1 MIDNQSKK
9 ILCLSA
15 KQTESLGEKI
25 GKRLRGG
32 EVIELSSDLGGGKT
46 TFVRGLAR
54 GAGSKDNISSPSFTI
69 KNVYSAPR
77 YEIWHFD
84 FYRLNQAG
92 MVGYELEDALGDSK
106 IITVIEWAKDVS
118 KVLPEDRLKI
128 QFTPSPDE
136 SRELT
141 IRWPEKLEYLV
152 REL

>member
-15 KQTESLGEKI
+15 KETESLGEKI

>member
-1 MIDNQSKK
+1 VIDNQSKK

-15 KQTESLGEKI
+15 EQTEGIGEKI

-54 GAGSKDNISSPSFTI
+54 GAGSKDNVSSPSFTI

-106 IITVIEWAKDVS
+106 IVNVIEWAKDAS
-118 KVLPEDRLKI
+118 KVLPEDRLNI

-141 IRWPEKLEYLV
+141 IRWREKLEYLM

>member
-1 MIDNQSKK
+1 VIDNQSKK
-9 ILCLSA
+9 ILCISA

-106 IITVIEWAKDVS
+106 IITVIEWAKDAS
-118 KVLPEDRLKI
+118 KVLPEERLKI

>member
-1 MIDNQSKK
+1 MTDYKIKKLKTNDN
-9 ILCLSA
+9 
-15 KQTESLGEKI
+15 TETERLGEKI

-106 IITVIEWAKDVS
+106 IVTVIEWAKDAS

-141 IRWPEKLEYLV
+141 IRWREKLEYLM

>member
-141 IRWPEKLEYLV
+141 IRWPKKLEYLV

>member
-9 ILCLSA
+9 ILCISA

-106 IITVIEWAKDVS
+106 IITVIEWAKDAS
-118 KVLPEDRLKI
+118 KVLPEERLKI

>member
-1 MIDNQSKK
+1 MTDYKIKKLKTNDN
-9 ILCLSA
+9 
-15 KQTESLGEKI
+15 TETERLGEKI

-54 GAGSKDNISSPSFTI
+54 GAGSKDNVSSPSFTI

-106 IITVIEWAKDVS
+106 IVTVIEWAKDAS

-141 IRWPEKLEYLV
+141 IRWPEKLEYLM